1 MVTET
6 EPKRRQKPEPA
17 EKKPK
22 GEQLTPPPMR
32 SRRRPAVIAAGV
44 ALVIVGALGSWWYA
58 SSARVTT
65 TVFVT
70 SGEITRGETIESQDL
85 TTLELDGRQNTD
97 AYTVEQSTDVIGKI
111 ATVDL
116 PAGSLITPRVLG
128 STLAIEDGQ
137 SLVGFTLTGAQM
149 PSYPLAAG
157 DQVRIVDTPVAQGDP
172 PAYTPQTFPATVFSV
187 VRDADN
193 QQWVVNVIVPR
204 AQAADLAARAATGR
218 VALVLDG
225 GQ

>member
-1 MVTET
+1 M
-6 EPKRRQKPEPA
+6 
-17 EKKPK
+17 
-22 GEQLTPPPMR
+22 
-32 SRRRPAVIAAGV
+32 AAGV

-70 SGEITRGETIESQDL
+70 SGGITRGETIESQDL

-172 PAYTPQTFPATVFSV
+172 PADTPQTFPATVFSV